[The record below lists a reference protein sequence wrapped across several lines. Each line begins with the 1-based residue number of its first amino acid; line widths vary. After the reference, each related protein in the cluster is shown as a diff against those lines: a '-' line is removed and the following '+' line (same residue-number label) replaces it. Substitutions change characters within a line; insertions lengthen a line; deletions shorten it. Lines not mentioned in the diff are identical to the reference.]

1 MFNVVLVGADGSETA
16 RRAVEAAAELAATSK
31 GTLHI
36 VTAFEPKS
44 YAAGSRPAEF
54 EHINSEGDVDALLQA
69 LSFIGTSKGVETVVH
84 AARGEAAEVIIRHA
98 DETGADLVVV
108 GNRGMKGVRR
118 VLGSVPNSVA
128 HGAPCSVLIV
138 DTTE

>member
-1 MFNVVLVGADGSETA
+1 MFNVVVVGADGSPTA
-16 RRAVEAAAELAATSK
+16 RRAVETAAELAAMSK

-36 VTAFEPKS
+36 VTAFEPKTFS
-44 YAAGSRPAEF
+44 GSSLPAEF
-54 EHINSEGDVDALLQA
+54 QDSSRESNADALLQT
-69 LSFIGTSKGVETVVH
+69 LSFIGKSLGVETSVH
-84 AARGEAAEVIIRHA
+84 SGTGDPAEVIIKHA
-98 DETGADLVVV
+98 EKVGADLVVV

-128 HGAPCSVLIV
+128 HGSPCSVLVV

>member
-16 RRAVEAAAELAATSK
+16 RRAVEAAAELASDSH
-31 GTLHI
+31 GELHI
-36 VTAFEPKS
+36 VTAYDPKS
-44 YAAGSRPAEF
+44 YAASGRPSEF
-54 EHINSEGDVDALLQA
+54 EHINAEGDVDALLQT
-69 LSFIGTSKGVETVVH
+69 LSFIGKNRGLEPVLY
-84 AARGEAAEVIIRHA
+84 AATGDPSEVIIQRA
-98 DETGADLVVV
+98 EAVGADLVVV